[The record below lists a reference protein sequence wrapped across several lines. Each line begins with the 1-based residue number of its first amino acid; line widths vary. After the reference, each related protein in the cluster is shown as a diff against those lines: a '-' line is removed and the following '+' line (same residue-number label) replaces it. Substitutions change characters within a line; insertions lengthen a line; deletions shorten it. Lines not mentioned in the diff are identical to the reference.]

1 MYATYYFETVVHNS
15 QNKTNELWCFRKTN
29 ILIKCRVTV
38 KLKRSTEKL
47 ADGIYAE

>member
-1 MYATYYFETVVHNS
+1 MQHITLRLLYIT